1 MKKLILI
8 LLLNISLLFSP
19 SPKNGTTDPNG
30 RYVILNRHAGFF
42 LNPDTY
48 GFIFP
53 AIKPQ
58 QLLGYHA
65 QRQNRPLFIL
75 AGSAMGYSITYLT
88 LPFHERLQHIYGK
101 FWRGTYPEEKILFI
115 GNFYVGYILLN
126 IVILWISLYVFEK
139 IFYLLVKRTG
149 TSALSMLLLMAFIVS
164 NPVTKAFFWTP
175 HQQMFAFLT
184 PLVCIYLLFRF
195 KHLQS
200 PVSGLRL
207 VGIFLLGGVLLLVYG
222 NFILLLPSL
231 IYCFMDQENK
241 SGHSKKS
248 RTLLLKICGL
258 ILVFFMPTICWIGIL
273 KWSGVVYYNFEI
285 QQYRQ
290 LVWIPETL
298 YQSVHLFFQQF
309 LSNTHD
315 YLLTMRELLI
325 LFVYSIIIFFAGK
338 IKILVKNE
346 FMRLTLF
353 VFISVFIFY
362 WVLGTY
368 FERLTNTLIPVV
380 VCFWLAALGKRVTE
394 MKVILILSSLALT
407 WHVYVLMSYGPFY

>member
-19 SPKNGTTDPNG
+19 SSINGTTDPNG
-30 RYVILNRHAGFF
+30 RYVILSHNAGFF

-53 AIKPQ
+53 AIEPR
-58 QLLGYHA
+58 QLFWYHA
-65 QRQNRPLFIL
+65 QRQDRPLFIL
-75 AGSAMGYSITYLT
+75 AGSVMGYSITFLT
-88 LPFHERLQHIYGK
+88 WPFHDRLLHLYGA
-101 FWRGTYPEEKILFI
+101 FWRGAYPEGKILFI
-115 GNFYVGYILLN
+115 GNFYIGFILLN
-126 IVILWISLYVFEK
+126 IMILWISFYIFEK
-139 IFYLLVKRTG
+139 IFYLRIKRTVN
-149 TSALSMLLLMAFIVS
+149 SELSMYLLMVFIVS

-184 PLVCIYLLFRF
+184 PLMCIYLLFRF
-195 KHLQS
+195 TYLQT

-222 NFILLLPSL
+222 NFILLLPTL

-241 SGHSKKS
+241 SGCSKK
-248 RTLLLKICGL
+248 RQTLLLKICGL

-273 KWSGVVYYNFEI
+273 KWNGVVYYNFEI

-298 YQSVHLFFQQF
+298 CQSVHLFFQQF

-315 YLLTMRELLI
+315 YLLTMKELLI
-325 LFVYSIIIFFAGK
+325 LFVYSIVIFLSEK
-338 IKILVKNE
+338 IKISEKNE
-346 FMRLTLF
+346 FMKLTLF
-353 VFISVFIFY
+353 VFISFFIFY

-368 FERLTNTLIPVV
+368 FERLTNTMIPVF
-380 VCFWLAALGKRVTE
+380 VCFWIAALGQRVTG
-394 MKVILILSSLALT
+394 KKFILILSSLALT
-407 WHVYVLMSYGPFY
+407 WHLYVLMSYGPFY